1 MAQVRRPVPFR
12 TRKLRP
18 GTAMVLHPTGC
29 GRVARRRTT
38 RTGSPSEH
46 TPQGAFPI
54 SETLTTQ
61 THTPPQKHP
70 GLLALMRPTSG
81 TIPGRP
87 RRRGRRET
95 ARPRPWEPDARAPHT
110 RETTT
115 DLCYDA
121 WIESAT
127 LNVLMPFSRW
137 SCQGKQ
143 YDNCIATRR
152 LIGARLASI

>member
-1 MAQVRRPVPFR
+1 M
-12 TRKLRP
+12 P
-18 GTAMVLHPTGC
+18 GHK
-29 GRVARRRTT
+29 
-38 RTGSPSEH
+38 
-46 TPQGAFPI
+46 QD
-54 SETLTTQ
+54 
-61 THTPPQKHP
+61 
-70 GLLALMRPTSG
+70 TSG
-81 TIPGRP
+81 TH
-87 RRRGRRET
+87 T
-95 ARPRPWEPDARAPHT
+95 ATGPPHT

>member
-1 MAQVRRPVPFR
+1 MGVYLASLGP
-12 TRKLRP
+12 
-18 GTAMVLHPTGC
+18 
-29 GRVARRRTT
+29 ART
-38 RTGSPSEH
+38 RTGTGTSPH
-46 TPQGAFPI
+46 THETHARDHSRPAPTARPNGA
-54 SETLTTQ
+54 
-61 THTPPQKHP
+61 
-70 GLLALMRPTSG
+70 
-81 TIPGRP
+81 
-87 RRRGRRET
+87 

-121 WIESAT
+121 WIESVT

-143 YDNCIATRR
+143 SDNCIATRR

>member
-1 MAQVRRPVPFR
+1 FPASPDGEAERRGASATVEARRP
-12 TRKLRP
+12 
-18 GTAMVLHPTGC
+18 G
-29 GRVARRRTT
+29 
-38 RTGSPSEH
+38 
-46 TPQGAFPI
+46 
-54 SETLTTQ
+54 
-61 THTPPQKHP
+61 
-70 GLLALMRPTSG
+70 
-81 TIPGRP
+81 
-87 RRRGRRET
+87 
-95 ARPRPWEPDARAPHT
+95 PHT

>member
-1 MAQVRRPVPFR
+1 GPF
-12 TRKLRP
+12 P
-18 GTAMVLHPTGC
+18 AGPAV
-29 GRVARRRTT
+29 
-38 RTGSPSEH
+38 
-46 TPQGAFPI
+46 GA
-54 SETLTTQ
+54 EE
-61 THTPPQKHP
+61 
-70 GLLALMRPTSG
+70 
-81 TIPGRP
+81 
-87 RRRGRRET
+87 RRRGASATVGARR
-95 ARPRPWEPDARAPHT
+95 PSPHT

>member
-1 MAQVRRPVPFR
+1 HTHETHARDHSRPAPDGEAERRGASATVGARRP
-12 TRKLRP
+12 
-18 GTAMVLHPTGC
+18 
-29 GRVARRRTT
+29 
-38 RTGSPSEH
+38 S
-46 TPQGAFPI
+46 
-54 SETLTTQ
+54 
-61 THTPPQKHP
+61 
-70 GLLALMRPTSG
+70 
-81 TIPGRP
+81 
-87 RRRGRRET
+87 
-95 ARPRPWEPDARAPHT
+95 PHT

>member
-1 MAQVRRPVPFR
+1 PF
-12 TRKLRP
+12 P
-18 GTAMVLHPTGC
+18 A
-29 GRVARRRTT
+29 
-38 RTGSPSEH
+38 SPAV
-46 TPQGAFPI
+46 GA
-54 SETLTTQ
+54 EE
-61 THTPPQKHP
+61 
-70 GLLALMRPTSG
+70 
-81 TIPGRP
+81 
-87 RRRGRRET
+87 RRRGASATVGARR
-95 ARPRPWEPDARAPHT
+95 PSPHT